1 MEQKNQPAIIS
12 QKKYLQNI
20 SNPISKDF
28 KIDVLKMNMD
38 KLVLFTLESKP
49 PSLYS
54 QFKHEEER
62 TIDLISLMI
71 IEFQDFYN
79 CKGKM
84 NKAQIVETSYLI
96 CQQFRHFNFY
106 DIGLCFKDAK
116 MHQKIYDRI
125 DGGMIMEW
133 LTLHDINRTGLVVTE
148 REKAKAQQNAE
159 WSALGERSSV
169 QRLKDY
175 LK

>member
-1 MEQKNQPAIIS
+1 MEQRNEVAITS

-38 KLVLFTLESKP
+38 KLVSFTLESKP
-49 PSLYS
+49 PSLHK
-54 QFKHEEER
+54 QFKNEEEK
-62 TIDLISLMI
+62 TVDIISLMI

-79 CKGKM
+79 CKSKM

-96 CQQFRHFNFY
+96 CQHFRHFNYY

-116 MHQKIYDRI
+116 MNHKIYDRI

-133 LTLHDINRTGLVVTE
+133 LTLHDINRTGLIVTE
-148 REKAKAQQNAE
+148 REKQKTRQDSE

-169 QRLKDY
+169 QKLKDY

>member
-20 SNPISKDF
+20 SNPISKEF

-38 KLVLFTLESKP
+38 KLVLFTLEYKP

-54 QFKHEEER
+54 QFKYEEEK

-79 CKGKM
+79 CKTKM
-84 NKAQIVETSYLI
+84 NKAQIVESAYLI
-96 CQQFRHFNFY
+96 CQHFRHFNFY

>member
-1 MEQKNQPAIIS
+1 MR
-12 QKKYLQNI
+12 YLQNI
-20 SNPISKDF
+20 SNPISKGF

-38 KLVLFTLESKP
+38 KLVEFTLESKP
-49 PSLYS
+49 PSIFK
-54 QFKHEEER
+54 QFKEEEEK
-62 TIDLISLMI
+62 TIDIVSLML

-84 NKAQIVETSYLI
+84 NKGQIVETAYLI
-96 CQQFRHFNFY
+96 CQHFRHFNYY
-106 DIGLCFKDAK
+106 DIALCFKNAK
-116 MHQKIYDRI
+116 MNEKIYDRV

-148 REKAKAQQNAE
+148 REKVKAQNNAE

-169 QRLKDY
+169 QKLKQF
-175 LK
+175 LKGE